1 MPNYSRQECFFGEL
15 YFWYLINENTILV
28 QSTGA
33 GRFGK
38 WACKGLVAGSVV
50 L

>member
-1 MPNYSRQECFFGEL
+1 MPNFSRHRGFISKF
-15 YFWYLINENTILV
+15 YFWYLKNENVILV

-33 GRFGK
+33 CWFGE
-38 WACKGLVAGSVV
+38 WASKGLVAGSVV

>member
-1 MPNYSRQECFFGEL
+1 MPNFSRRRGFSGKF